1 MGVFKW
7 LSGED
12 SAVVGSLESMQTLD
26 ASSSSLLILD
36 NQLNIVVANKASKA
50 KLAELEDDIRSK
62 NGSFS
67 SAMVVGSNITALGV
81 QASAIQQAAN
91 KSPEGGRATL
101 QLPSRDLKL
110 KVTALRNIR
119 GETNSYSVEII
130 DNEGQLLTNA
140 ITDSLNR
147 VQAVIQF
154 EPDGTII
161 TANDNF
167 CNAVGYELDEIKG
180 QHHRIFCMPSY
191 TSTQEYKD
199 FWRNLAKGQVFSG
212 EFCRIR
218 KDGTEIWINASYN
231 PVYDEN
237 GKVIRVVKFATDIT
251 EEKVKN
257 AYLSGQIDAINRAQ
271 AVIEFNL
278 DGTIINANDNFCSA
292 MGYKLDE
299 IQGKHHSLF
308 VDDEYKKSAEY
319 RSFWEQLNK
328 GIYFSDEFRRIN
340 KAGEDVWIQAS
351 YNPIFDSSGKPY
363 RVVKYAIDITARV
376 EAVQA
381 IRATMERLV
390 VGDLETPQLHLE
402 GDFAELGNSINQFVE
417 DIKAIISRISDV
429 MSAMSAGDL
438 TQRINENYEGE
449 FAILSDAINSFSEE
463 ISGTI
468 RSINDAV
475 DTINT
480 ASSEIA
486 TGNADLSSRTEQQAS
501 SLEETA
507 SAMEELTGTVRLN
520 AENAEQANMLASQAS
535 KVANEGGDLIR
546 QVVNTMG
553 EINASA
559 QEISDIIGVID
570 GIAFQTNILALNAAV
585 EAARA
590 GEQGRG
596 FAVVAS
602 EVRTLAQRSAEAA
615 KEIKELISDSVS
627 KVNGGNQLVNKSGDT
642 MAEVVT
648 AIQRVN
654 DIMSEISAASSE
666 QATSIEEVGKA
677 VNSMDEMTQQNA
689 ALVEEAAAA
698 ADSLQQ
704 QAIGLSDR
712 VAQFKLDGG
721 SMLAPPARQSAP
733 RTSSKPAMRVTANT
747 QRALK
752 PGSPSENEWESF

>member
-12 SAVVGSLESMQTLD
+12 NAVIGSLESMQTLD
-26 ASSSSLLILD
+26 ASTSSLLILD
-36 NQLNIVVANKASKA
+36 SQMNIVVANRASKSL
-50 KLAELEDDIRSK
+50 LANIEGDIRAK
-62 NGSFS
+62 NGGFS
-67 SAMVVGSNITALGV
+67 AAMVVGSSITALGI
-81 QASAIQQAAN
+81 QAAAVQQAAN
-91 KSPEGGRATL
+91 ASPEGGVTAL
-101 QLPSRDLKL
+101 SLPSRSVKL
-110 KVTALRNIR
+110 KVTPLKNIR
-119 GETNSYSVEII
+119 GEATAYSVELI
-130 DNEGQLLTNA
+130 DNEADQLTKAL
-140 ITDSLNR
+140 TDSLNR

-161 TANDNF
+161 TANENF
-167 CNAVGYELDEIKG
+167 CGAVGYELEEIQG
-180 QHHRIFCMPSY
+180 QHHRIFCTQSY
-191 TSTQEYKD
+191 TSSQEYKD
-199 FWRNLAKGQVFSG
+199 FWRNLAKGQVFAG

-218 KDGTEIWINASYN
+218 KDGSEIWINASYN
-231 PVYDEN
+231 PVYDEH
-237 GKVIRVVKFATDIT
+237 GKVARVVKFATDVT
-251 EEKVKN
+251 DEKIKN
-257 AYLSGQIDAINRAQ
+257 AYLGGQIEAINRAQ

-278 DGTIINANDNFCSA
+278 DGTIINANDNFCGA

-299 IQGKHHSLF
+299 IQGKHHSMF
-308 VDDEYKKSAEY
+308 VDAEYRKSAEY
-319 RSFWEQLNK
+319 QSFWDQLKK

-340 KAGEDVWIQAS
+340 KAGDDVWIQAS
-351 YNPIFDSSGKPY
+351 YNPILDQNGEPY
-363 RVVKYAIDITARV
+363 RVVKYAVDITARV

-381 IRATMERLV
+381 IRGTMRKLV
-390 VGDLETPQLHLE
+390 VGDLDTPPLHLD
-402 GDFAELGNSINQFVE
+402 GDFAELGNSINQFVS

-438 TQRINENYEGE
+438 TQRLTENYEGE
-449 FAILSDAINSFSEE
+449 FAVLGDAINSFSEE

-546 QVVNTMG
+546 QVVTTMG

-596 FAVVAS
+596 FAVVAD
-602 EVRTLAQRSAEAA
+602 EVRTLASKTRESTDKIHNIINELAERSERAVRVSNEGLTSAEHGSAIVEETRGALFEINSAVKGIADATVEMSSAVEEQSTVAEHINQQLVEVADGASETQRSSEASLA
-615 KEIKELISDSVS
+615 ASHDLRATVNQVHELILRFS
-627 KVNGGNQLVNKSGDT
+627 T
-642 MAEVVT
+642 
-648 AIQRVN
+648 
-654 DIMSEISAASSE
+654 
-666 QATSIEEVGKA
+666 
-677 VNSMDEMTQQNA
+677 
-689 ALVEEAAAA
+689 
-698 ADSLQQ
+698 
-704 QAIGLSDR
+704 
-712 VAQFKLDGG
+712 
-721 SMLAPPARQSAP
+721 
-733 RTSSKPAMRVTANT
+733 
-747 QRALK
+747 
-752 PGSPSENEWESF
+752 NEKEGE

>member
-12 SAVVGSLESMQTLD
+12 NAVIGSLESMQTLD
-26 ASSSSLLILD
+26 ASTSSLLILD
-36 NQLNIVVANKASKA
+36 SQMNIVVANRASKSL
-50 KLAELEDDIRSK
+50 LANIEGDIRAK
-62 NGSFS
+62 NGGFS
-67 SAMVVGSNITALGV
+67 AAMVVGSSITALGI
-81 QASAIQQAAN
+81 QAAAVQQAAN
-91 KSPEGGRATL
+91 ASPEGGVTAL
-101 QLPSRDLKL
+101 SLPSRSVKL
-110 KVTALRNIR
+110 KVTPLKNIR
-119 GETNSYSVEII
+119 GEATAYSVELI
-130 DNEGQLLTNA
+130 DNEADQLTKAL
-140 ITDSLNR
+140 TDSLNR

-161 TANDNF
+161 TANENF
-167 CNAVGYELDEIKG
+167 CGAVGYELEEIQG
-180 QHHRIFCMPSY
+180 QHHRIFCTQSY
-191 TSTQEYKD
+191 TSSQEYKD
-199 FWRNLAKGQVFSG
+199 FWRNLAKGQVFAG

-218 KDGTEIWINASYN
+218 KDGSEIWINASYN
-231 PVYDEN
+231 PVYDEH
-237 GKVIRVVKFATDIT
+237 GKVARVVKFATDVT
-251 EEKVKN
+251 DEKIKN
-257 AYLSGQIDAINRAQ
+257 AYLGGQIEAINRAQ

-278 DGTIINANDNFCSA
+278 DGTIINANDNFCGA

-299 IQGKHHSLF
+299 IQGKHHSMF
-308 VDDEYKKSAEY
+308 VDAEYRKSAEY
-319 RSFWEQLNK
+319 QSFWDQLKK

-340 KAGEDVWIQAS
+340 KAGDDVWIQAS
-351 YNPIFDSSGKPY
+351 YNPILDQNGEPY
-363 RVVKYAIDITARV
+363 RVVKYAVDITARV

-381 IRATMERLV
+381 IRGTMRKLV
-390 VGDLETPQLHLE
+390 VGDLDTPPLHLD
-402 GDFAELGNSINQFVE
+402 GDFAELGNSINQFVS

-438 TQRINENYEGE
+438 TQRLTENYEGE
-449 FAILSDAINSFSEE
+449 FAVLGDAINSFSEE

-546 QVVNTMG
+546 QVVTTMG

-677 VNSMDEMTQQNA
+677 VNNMDEMTQQNA

-704 QAIGLSDR
+704 QAIGLSER
-712 VAQFKLDGG
+712 VAMFKLDGG
-721 SMLAPPARQSAP
+721 SMLAPPPKHSSNV
-733 RTSSKPAMRVTANT
+733 TSKPAMRVAANT
-747 QRALK
+747 GRALK
-752 PGSPSENEWESF
+752 PSTPSENEWESF

>member
-12 SAVVGSLESMQTLD
+12 NAVIGSLESMQTLD
-26 ASSSSLLILD
+26 ASTSSLLILD
-36 NQLNIVVANKASKA
+36 SQMNIVVANRASKSL
-50 KLAELEDDIRSK
+50 LASIESDIRAK
-62 NGSFS
+62 NGGFS
-67 SAMVVGSNITALGV
+67 AAMVVGSNISALGI
-81 QASAIQQAAN
+81 QASAVQQAAN
-91 KSPEGGRATL
+91 ASPEGGVTAL
-101 QLPSRDLKL
+101 PLPSRSVKL
-110 KVTALRNIR
+110 KVTPLKNIR
-119 GETNSYSVEII
+119 GEATAYSVELI
-130 DNEGQLLTNA
+130 DNEADQLTKAL
-140 ITDSLNR
+140 TDSLNR

-161 TANDNF
+161 TANENF
-167 CNAVGYELDEIKG
+167 CGAVGYELEEIQG
-180 QHHRIFCMPSY
+180 QHHRMFCLPAYVS
-191 TSTQEYKD
+191 SAEYKD
-199 FWRNLAKGQVFSG
+199 FWRNLAKGQVFAG

-218 KDGTEIWINASYN
+218 KDGSEIWINASYN
-231 PVYDEN
+231 PIYDEN

-251 EEKVKN
+251 DEKVKN
-257 AYLSGQIDAINRAQ
+257 AFWGGQIEAINRAQ

-278 DGTIINANDNFCSA
+278 DGTIIHANDNFCGA
-292 MGYKLDE
+292 MGYSLEE
-299 IQGKHHSLF
+299 IQGKHHSMF
-308 VDDEYKKSAEY
+308 VDAEY
-319 RSFWEQLNK
+319 RKSPEYQSFWDQLKK

-340 KAGEDVWIQAS
+340 KAGDDVWIQAS
-351 YNPIFDSSGKPY
+351 YNPILDQNGEPY
-363 RVVKYAIDITARV
+363 RVVKYAVDITARV

-381 IRATMERLV
+381 IRATMRKLV
-390 VGDLETPQLHLE
+390 VGDLDTPPLNLD
-402 GDFAELGNSINQFVE
+402 GDFAELGNSINQFVS

-438 TQRINENYEGE
+438 TQRITENYEGE
-449 FAILSDAINSFSEE
+449 FAVLGDAINSFSEE

-546 QVVNTMG
+546 QVVTTMG

-704 QAIGLSDR
+704 QAIGLSER
-712 VAQFKLDGG
+712 VAMFKLDGG
-721 SMLAPPARQSAP
+721 SMLAPPPKRSSNV
-733 RTSSKPAMRVTANT
+733 TSKPAMRVAANT
-747 QRALK
+747 GRALK
-752 PGSPSENEWESF
+752 PSTPSENEWESF